1 MVAIMARYIDYLMA
15 NYSGTISLK
24 PLGDVEPDAAD
35 ADAVDD
41 PETPEDDS
49 TTEAP
54 AETPDSTVEPTET
67 PDVPETTPPESA
79 EEPAA
84 DDAASELELDIPN
97 ESDAA

>member
-1 MVAIMARYIDYLMA
+1 MVAIMSRYIDYLTA

-35 ADAVDD
+35 ADVVDD

-49 TTEAP
+49 MAEAP

-79 EEPAA
+79 EESAA